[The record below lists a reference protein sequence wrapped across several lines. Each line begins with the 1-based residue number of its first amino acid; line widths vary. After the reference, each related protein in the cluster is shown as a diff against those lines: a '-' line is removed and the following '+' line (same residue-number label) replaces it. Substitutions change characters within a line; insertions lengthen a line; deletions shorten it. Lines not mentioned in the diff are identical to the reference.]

1 MVCFQVW
8 HLYTYAVLHI
18 LLSDHLSEFLIL
30 RGTSTTPILIDLWML
45 LRILFWFWPSWNRSS
60 LVQFLTDDRT
70 VLLFNCSSYLKQ
82 WNMLR
87 IWKIKMFHC
96 GLDWKNSAEYKMIK
110 LESELNK
117 KCNCVV
123 LQPIAPIILL
133 YPTKKKILL
142 SYPLTLLLQTQ
153 KDLVLL
159 KIEWCLS
166 NNVNI

>member
-87 IWKIKMFHC
+87 IWKIKMFHSGVDC
-96 GLDWKNSAEYKMIK
+96 QKIVQSLSWIKSAI
-110 LESELNK
+110 
-117 KCNCVV
+117 V
-123 LQPIAPIILL
+123 LFYSLAPIISYLL
-133 YPTKKKILL
+133 YYMVFSISWLL
-142 SYPLTLLLQTQ
+142 VPFGYLAL
-153 KDLVLL
+153 
-159 KIEWCLS
+159 
-166 NNVNI
+166 N